1 MLINTKT
8 LLRYLNAIQNL
19 ERKRL

>member
-1 MLINTKT
+1 MLTNTKT